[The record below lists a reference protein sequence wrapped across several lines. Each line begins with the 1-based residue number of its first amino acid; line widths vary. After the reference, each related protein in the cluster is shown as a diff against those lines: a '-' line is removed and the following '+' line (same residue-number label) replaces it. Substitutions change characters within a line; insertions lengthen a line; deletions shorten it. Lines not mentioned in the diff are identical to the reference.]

1 MKVDGDPSD
10 YNSDVRFKKSFF
22 CAAFLY
28 YFYNYALFVTPRAGS
43 FKCCL
48 AVIEI
53 NTGIDITAFKGNSYE
68 VFLLHTSDPGWFT
81 ILIT

>member
-1 MKVDGDPSD
+1 MKVE
-10 YNSDVRFKKSFF
+10 YNSDVRFKKTFF

-28 YFYNYALFVTPRAGS
+28 YFYFYTLFVTSRAGS

-53 NTGIDITAFKGNSYE
+53 NTGIDITAFKCNSYE
-68 VFLLHTSDPGWFT
+68 IFLMHTSDPGLL
-81 ILIT
+81 ILFVT

>member
-1 MKVDGDPSD
+1 MKFE
-10 YNSDVRFKKSFF
+10 YNLDVSFKKTFF

-28 YFYNYALFVTPRAGS
+28 YFYYYTLFVTPWTGS

-53 NTGIDITAFKGNSYE
+53 NTGIDITAFEGNSYE
-68 VFLLHTSDPGWFT
+68 IFLLHTSDPGLF
-81 ILIT
+81 ILLIT